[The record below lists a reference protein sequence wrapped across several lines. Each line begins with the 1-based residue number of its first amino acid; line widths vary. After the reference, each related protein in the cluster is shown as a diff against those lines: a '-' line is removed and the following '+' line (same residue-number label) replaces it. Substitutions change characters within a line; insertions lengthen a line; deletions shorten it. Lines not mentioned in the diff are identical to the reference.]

1 MTTTQRKRAVREFEY
16 HPMIRDLPAGERPR
30 ERLRDRG
37 ATALSNVELLA
48 ILLRTGTVAENVLG
62 LATRLLSQHHGLD
75 GLARAGF
82 QELAGEYG
90 VGEAKA
96 AQLQAAIDLGKRLSA
111 APGPQR
117 ASVRS
122 PQDVAD
128 LLMAEMALL
137 DQEHFRV
144 VVLNTKNEV
153 MATPTVFVGSVNA
166 TTVST
171 AEGVPRGGASE
182 LPGGDRGAQPPV
194 GRSHAQRRGRGCDAG
209 AGDRRQGTGH

>member
-1 MTTTQRKRAVREFEY
+1 MTTTQRKRAVREVEY

-82 QELAGEYG
+82 QELASEYG

-96 AQLQAAIDLGKRLSA
+96 AQLQAAIELGKRLSA

-117 ASVRS
+117 GSVRS

-128 LLMAEMALL
+128 LLMA
-137 DQEHFRV
+137 
-144 VVLNTKNEV
+144 
-153 MATPTVFVGSVNA
+153 
-166 TTVST
+166 
-171 AEGVPRGGASE
+171 
-182 LPGGDRGAQPPV
+182 
-194 GRSHAQRRGRGCDAG
+194 
-209 AGDRRQGTGH
+209 